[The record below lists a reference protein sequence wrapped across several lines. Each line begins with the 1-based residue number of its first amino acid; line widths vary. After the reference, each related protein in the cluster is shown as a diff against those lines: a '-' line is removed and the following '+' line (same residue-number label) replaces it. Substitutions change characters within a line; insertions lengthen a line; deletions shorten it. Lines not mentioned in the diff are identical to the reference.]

1 MVVYQKLGVIGSSLV
16 FAALQKFKFQIFRIF
31 IIYDT
36 CRHNSSCDNST
47 AELNSTDTYFN
58 NATVTGF
65 LFKSLIV
72 NNAVA
77 ILPCIFLTAWS
88 DKHGRK
94 PLLLLPFVGSFIGDI
109 LMLIL
114 LYVPIA
120 SKNLLLLSEGIH
132 GFCGGTV
139 LIGLGCLCYI
149 TDSTDHR
156 LRTWFIGLFFGLYNF
171 LPLIEMILQYYWTPL
186 SMSLDFRTLILI
198 GISIRMI
205 LSVYFLIYISLFVAE
220 SVFVLGSY
228 QGNPWMNLLTPINV
242 SDTVN
247 CVFKRR
253 MDNMRFFIIS
263 LCTVFV
269 FYNLLLHGNITV
281 FPQYFWNVF
290 HWPYKDVILFSAVY
304 VISQTLTLWICTYS
318 ALKCRVLD
326 IEVGIYG
333 ICSLAASCL
342 ALTFLRNSWIAVM
355 ASLVGAAS
363 LLIPTSIVSVLSK
376 LIERVETGSMYA
388 GIGFLM
394 LVTQLIS
401 IPSYEALYKVCVE
414 ADVPQVVYL
423 LSFGFATFGLLFF
436 IYLKKNIAPDL
447 LGHLN
452 PSESLA
458 LISRK
463 GEIEQLFD

>member
-16 FAALQKFKFQIFRIF
+16 FAALQKLKFQIFRIF

-36 CRHNSSCDNST
+36 CRRNSSCDNST
-47 AELNSTDTYFN
+47 AELNSTDAYFN
-58 NATVTGF
+58 NAVVSDF
-65 LFKSLIV
+65 LFKSLLV
-72 NNAVA
+72 NNVVA
-77 ILPCIFLTAWS
+77 ILPCIFLAAWS

-94 PLLLLPFVGSFIGDI
+94 LLLLLPFVGSFIGDI
-109 LMLIL
+109 LMLVL

-139 LIGLGCLCYI
+139 LIGLGCLCYV

-171 LPLIEMILQYYWTPL
+171 LPLIEMTLQYYWTPL
-186 SMSLDFRTLILI
+186 I
-198 GISIRMI
+198 
-205 LSVYFLIYISLFVAE
+205 
-220 SVFVLGSY
+220 FVLGSY

-242 SDTVN
+242 SDTVS

-269 FYNLLLHGNITV
+269 FYNLLLHGNLTV

-290 HWPYKDVILFSAVY
+290 HWPYKDVILFAAVHA
-304 VISQTLTLWICTYS
+304 ISQTLTLWICSYS
-318 ALKCRVLD
+318 ALKCRILD
-326 IEVGIYG
+326 IETGIYG
-333 ICSLAASCL
+333 TCSLAASCL
-342 ALTFLRNSWIAVM
+342 ALTFLRNSWIVVM
-355 ASLVGAAS
+355 AALVGAAS

-388 GIGFLM
+388 GVGFLM

-414 ADVPQVVYL
+414 ADIPQVVFL
-423 LSFGFATFGLLFF
+423 LSLGFATYGLLFF

-452 PSESLA
+452 ASESLA